1 MVCGNSVI
9 IIIILSLQNYF
20 GKCNNKVT
28 LIYSSVLYSLSLPLL
43 CSCVLHSLYS
53 HSSLLLFP
61 LFFVFSLFSVPLSS
75 ILYLLPLLCSSVL
88 HSVSSPFLEFLPVFC
103 FFYAIDG
110 VVRERGFE
118 VLAVP
123 IAISVVIIYL
133 IVNYIYEGLD
143 RQPIRLVR
151 IR

>member
-1 MVCGNSVI
+1 MN
-9 IIIILSLQNYF
+9 
-20 GKCNNKVT
+20 
-28 LIYSSVLYSLSLPLL
+28 IYCKQDTCIWKKYP
-43 CSCVLHSLYS
+43 
-53 HSSLLLFP
+53 LLFP
-61 LFFVFSLFSVPLSS
+61 LFFVFSLFSALFFVFSLFSAPLSS
-75 ILYLLPLLCSSVL
+75 ILYLPPLLCSSVL
-88 HSVSSPFLEFLPVFC
+88 HSLSPPPFLEFLLVFC

-133 IVNYIYEGLD
+133 IVNYIHEGLEN
-143 RQPIRLVR
+143 QPIRLVR